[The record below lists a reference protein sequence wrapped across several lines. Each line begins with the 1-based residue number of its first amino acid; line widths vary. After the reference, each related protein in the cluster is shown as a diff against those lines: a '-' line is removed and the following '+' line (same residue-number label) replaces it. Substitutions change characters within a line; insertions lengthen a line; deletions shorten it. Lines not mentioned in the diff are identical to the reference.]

1 MAEGEI
7 FDPLFNSIRLLLV
20 RAPFLVDRKPF
31 PLENKRVHQTSRYD
45 VVPVPFHPPRSSFLP
60 FFFLP
65 TVPPLLFPISS
76 ILSSTWK
83 EKEYLICNEND

>member
-1 MAEGEI
+1 MAGGEI

-20 RAPFLVDRKPF
+20 QAPFLVDRKPF

-60 FFFLP
+60 FFPSTL
-65 TVPPLLFPISS
+65 PPLLFLISS
-76 ILSSTWK
+76 FLSFTWK